1 MTEKRMDLKEAAGLL
16 GISAEAVR
24 ARAKAGK
31 LRYEKDNAQK
41 WWVFLDPEQV
51 ANDAQNL
58 ESNRTLN
65 SGRNLTPKA
74 TDFEGEKA
82 ALLGHIQTL
91 KDALAASN
99 AERDRLRDLADERAL
114 IAARLEAGLSAMS
127 AKHDG
132 AAALVDDLR
141 RRLDLES
148 DERRKLVADM
158 LERAAKPEYQ
168 AADAPNWFSRWFRSR
183 NR

>member
-1 MTEKRMDLKEAAGLL
+1 MVEKRLDLKEAGALL
-16 GISAEAVR
+16 GITAEAVR

-41 WWVFLDPEQV
+41 WWVFLDPEQA
-51 ANDAQNL
+51 ANDTQNL
-58 ESNRTLN
+58 ESHKTLN
-65 SGRNLTPKA
+65 SSRNSTPKV

-91 KDALAASN
+91 RDALAASN
-99 AERDRLRDLADERAL
+99 AERDRLRLLADERA
-114 IAARLEAGLSAMS
+114 IVTARLEAALASMTARQE
-127 AKHDG
+127 G

-141 RRLDLES
+141 RRLDLET

-158 LERAAKPEYQ
+158 LERAATPPNRG
-168 AADAPNWFSRWFRSR
+168 ADAPNWFHRLIQTFRR
-183 NR
+183 

>member
-1 MTEKRMDLKEAAGLL
+1 MPEKRLGLKEAGALL

-65 SGRNLTPKA
+65 SGRNSTQKA
-74 TDFEGEKA
+74 NDFEGEKA

-91 KDALAASN
+91 KDALSASN

-114 IAARLEAGLSAMS
+114 VAVRLEAGLAAMT
-127 AKHDG
+127 AQNEA

-141 RRLDLES
+141 RRLDLET
-148 DERRKLVADM
+148 DERRKLVADV
-158 LERAAKPEYQ
+158 LERANKPENR
-168 AADAPNWFSRWFRSR
+168 AADAPNWFSRMIGRIR
-183 NR
+183 R

>member
-1 MTEKRMDLKEAAGLL
+1 MDLKEAAGLL

-51 ANDAQNL
+51 ANDTQNFG
-58 ESNRTLN
+58 SNRTLN
-65 SGRNLTPKA
+65 SGRNWTPKA

-91 KDALAASN
+91 KDALTASN
-99 AERDRLRDLADERAL
+99 AERDRLRALADERAL
-114 IAARLEAGLSAMS
+114 VSARLEAGLAAMT
-127 AKHDG
+127 AKHEG
-132 AAALVDDLR
+132 ATALIDDLR
-141 RRLDLES
+141 RRLDLET

-158 LERAAKPEYQ
+158 LERTAKPENR
-168 AADAPNWFSRWFRSR
+168 AADAPNWFSRIFLSR
-183 NR
+183 KG